1 MIAEIAAGGT
11 ASQPAGIVSLAVPL
25 TLSPYQPNWPTR
37 YRIEAEM
44 LTVALG
50 TLTPKIE
57 HCGSTA
63 VPQLAARP
71 VIDMLV
77 GLPMPGMV
85 DSLASRLTNYG
96 YRLLSVPAAP
106 DTPRILVR
114 QVRGLLTH
122 HVQIVESYSDA
133 WHRVLLFRDLL
144 REDPALAQ
152 QYGELKVEL
161 QRDRPGH
168 ALAYADGKS
177 HFIASIVGY

>member
-1 MIAEIAAGGT
+1 MTEVAVGKT
-11 ASQPAGIVSLAVPL
+11 ASQPAGVVSLAVPL
-25 TLSPYQPNWPTR
+25 TLSPYQPSWPTR

-50 TLTPKIE
+50 TLNPKIE

-85 DSLASRLTNYG
+85 DSLASRLANYG
-96 YRLLSVPAAP
+96 YRLLGVPAAP

-122 HVQIVESYSDA
+122 HVQVVESFGDA

-144 REDPALAQ
+144 REVPALAQ
-152 QYGELKVEL
+152 QYVKLKAELL
-161 QRDRPGH
+161 RDRPGH

-177 HFIASIVGY
+177 SFIASIVGY